1 MDPFPLLLLL
11 LLNQIGRV
19 RFRFDILLLNQISR
33 VRFRF
38 NILYS
43 SIRQVGLGSGLI
55 SYTPQSYRQGQVQVY
70 YPTPHSTLRQLGLGS
85 GLISYSFSSLRQAG
99 FRFEPD
105 LGLGSY
111 KVSQFF
117 YILLLI
123 MKIGIQNIFFYLIF
137 VTGSVRFLASTR
149 LKPMS

>member
-1 MDPFPLLLLL
+1 MDRFPLLLLL

-19 RFRFDILLLNQISR
+19 RFRFDILLLNHIGR
-33 VRFRF
+33 VRLRF
-38 NILYS
+38 IILYS
-43 SIRQVGLGSGLI
+43 SIIQVGLGSGLL

-85 GLISYSFSSLRQAG
+85 GLISYSYSSLRQLGLGSGLISYSFSSLRQVG

-111 KVSQFF
+111 KVSHFF
-117 YILLLI
+117 IYS
-123 MKIGIQNIFFYLIF
+123 Y
-137 VTGSVRFLASTR
+137 S
-149 LKPMS
+149 